1 MQPAGESENK
11 FALRPEATASIVR
24 AYIEHSLDK
33 KESYSKCYYI
43 GSMFRGERP
52 QKGRLRQFNHIGVE
66 VIGNK
71 NPYVDVEVISLASN
85 LLTSFGVNDYKI
97 RINNLGCAKDRL
109 AWSKLLKKYLESK
122 KDKLCGL
129 CQQRFDRNVFRILD
143 CKNKDC
149 ISLVKGLKVKEQHIC
164 KECTSFSDLVLK
176 GLKQLNIAFEV
187 DPLLV
192 RGLDYYT
199 KTVFEISHSALG
211 SQDAIGAGGR
221 YDNLVKELGGPDKA
235 AVGFALGFE
244 RVMLACAEKKRTDSS
259 LDIFVVLLG
268 DAAFKSGFSLMD
280 DLRKVGI
287 SCDLDYDNPSL
298 KSQMRKANKQKSKFV
313 AIIGDDEIKKK
324 AVMLKNMST
333 GDQEEISL
341 EKISVEIKA
350 RLC

>member
-1 MQPAGESENK
+1 MKIIAPRGTKDILPEDSSVVRNIEKKAHELFNSYNYKEIRTPIFEQQTLFERSLGATTDIIQKQLLALQPAGESENK

-176 GLKQLNIAFEV
+176 GLKQLNIAFEL
-187 DPLLV
+187 DP
-192 RGLDYYT
+192 
-199 KTVFEISHSALG
+199 
-211 SQDAIGAGGR
+211 
-221 YDNLVKELGGPDKA
+221 
-235 AVGFALGFE
+235 
-244 RVMLACAEKKRTDSS
+244 
-259 LDIFVVLLG
+259 
-268 DAAFKSGFSLMD
+268 
-280 DLRKVGI
+280 
-287 SCDLDYDNPSL
+287 
-298 KSQMRKANKQKSKFV
+298 
-313 AIIGDDEIKKK
+313 
-324 AVMLKNMST
+324 
-333 GDQEEISL
+333 
-341 EKISVEIKA
+341 
-350 RLC
+350 

>member
-1 MQPAGESENK
+1 
-11 FALRPEATASIVR
+11 
-24 AYIEHSLDK
+24 
-33 KESYSKCYYI
+33 
-43 GSMFRGERP
+43 
-52 QKGRLRQFNHIGVE
+52 
-66 VIGNK
+66 
-71 NPYVDVEVISLASN
+71 
-85 LLTSFGVNDYKI
+85 
-97 RINNLGCAKDRL
+97 
-109 AWSKLLKKYLESK
+109 
-122 KDKLCGL
+122 
-129 CQQRFDRNVFRILD
+129 
-143 CKNKDC
+143 
-149 ISLVKGLKVKEQHIC
+149 
-164 KECTSFSDLVLK
+164 
-176 GLKQLNIAFEV
+176 
-187 DPLLV
+187 
-192 RGLDYYT
+192 LDYYT